1 MPMFIGPM
9 LFVAFPFKGCRTG
22 AANYIF
28 YADISRFLLRASFS
42 FFSSY
47 WAGQYNSRL
56 SFMVMQENLA

>member
-9 LFVAFPFKGCRTG
+9 PFVAFPFKGCRTG

-42 FFSSY
+42 FFFFLLGR
-47 WAGQYNSRL
+47 AI
-56 SFMVMQENLA
+56 